1 MAMNNWA
8 EMPYTPKWFMDFCR
22 KIVPLTQN
30 VYFKETMCINQLIS
44 FFLFFFF
51 KYQKKKVKSSNKH

>member
-22 KIVPLTQN
+22 KIVPLTRN

-44 FFLFFFF
+44 FFLK
-51 KYQKKKVKSSNKH
+51 KYKKKVKSSNKP